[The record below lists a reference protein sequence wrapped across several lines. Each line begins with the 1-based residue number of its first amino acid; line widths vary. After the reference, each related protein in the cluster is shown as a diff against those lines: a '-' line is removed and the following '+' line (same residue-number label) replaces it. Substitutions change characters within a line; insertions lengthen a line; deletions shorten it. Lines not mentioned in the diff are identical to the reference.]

1 MPRDRIKTASRE
13 SIVTLNMVIGAIEF
27 HHAQIQ
33 KLEKDFPELAGLSMM
48 LNDLI
53 TRYKSDKIIDIDLL
67 VNKELL
73 ND

>member
-1 MPRDRIKTASRE
+1 MPRSRIKTVSRE
-13 SIVTLNMVIGAIEF
+13 DTVTLNMVIGAIEF

-67 VNKELL
+67 ANKELL